1 MTEIILLIGDEQ
13 EPYNEED
20 EVALYVDRK
29 LVEYTVGHEDF
40 WPMVDYG
47 RGTVF
52 QILQLMRVKSPS
64 SVGISSMEDLERFPD
79 HVLNVRL
86 FDKNKQPIPVPD
98 VLTDDLFKKYKATQN
113 RRKSQRE
120 RRYRERERR
129 YHEGRS

>member
-13 EPYNEED
+13 ESFNQED

-29 LVEYTVGHEDF
+29 LVEYTKGHEDF

-52 QILQLMRVKSPS
+52 QILQLMHVKSPA

-79 HVLNVRL
+79 HVLYVRL
-86 FDKNKQPIPVPD
+86 LDENKQPIPVPD
-98 VLTDDLFKKYKATQN
+98 VLTDDLFKKYKTTQN
-113 RRKSQRE
+113 RRKSQRA
-120 RRYRERERR
+120 RRH
-129 YHEGRS
+129 HEKYKK